1 MKRNG
6 SSGVA
11 LVLAAVLLGS
21 CGYHVSGK
29 ADMMPKTLH
38 TIAIPA
44 WGNATVRY
52 RLAERLPA
60 ALTREFVNRTRYDV
74 VADPNDADA
83 ILTGS
88 VVTFNAYPTIFD
100 PVTGRAAAI
109 QVLVILSVR
118 LTERATGKILYDR
131 QNFEARQQYEIAVDP
146 EAYFEES
153 GPAMERL
160 SNEVAR
166 SVVSSVLEAF

>member
-1 MKRNG
+1 VKP
-6 SSGVA
+6 VFAIA
-11 LVLAAVLLGS
+11 LLASVLTS

-29 ADMMPKTLH
+29 ADLMPKTLH

-44 WGNATVRY
+44 WTNVTVRY

-60 ALTREFVNRTRYDV
+60 ALTREFISRTRYDI
-74 VADPNDADA
+74 VADPDQADA
-83 ILTGS
+83 ILTGG
-88 VVTFNAYPTIFD
+88 VIGFNAYPTIFD

-109 QVLVILSVR
+109 QVSVILQVR

-131 QNFEARQQYEIAVDP
+131 QNFEARQQYEISVDP

-160 SNEVAR
+160 SVEVAR